1 MKTRIKATLI
11 FCMTVLVTALLGLL
25 WIIVGV
31 NAMKVDWLAIMFII
45 SGVGSLIFSG
55 VSSVFFWLYM
65 KTTKNDEKDGLI
77 SPSFFLSYITMDIC
91 LMPLYANSTRG
102 IMKGRCLI

>member
-11 FCMTVLVTALLGLL
+11 FCMTILVPALLGLL

-31 NAMKVDWLAIMFII
+31 NTTKVDWLAIMFII
-45 SGVGSLIFSG
+45 SGAGSLIFSG

-65 KTTKNDEKDGLI
+65 KTAKNNEEAD
-77 SPSFFLSYITMDIC
+77 
-91 LMPLYANSTRG
+91 
-102 IMKGRCLI
+102 